1 MKTDRENTGV
11 IATNRIVRIIGTG
24 TIVLAALG
32 MIAYKYVDYIRYPWT
47 RDGLVR
53 AQVIQIVP
61 RLSGELVHVPIQ
73 NNQLVKK
80 SDLLFEIDPSTFQ
93 AHVDLARAQLDNMR
107 DIIKSLAEQ
116 VEVMRAAVAQSES
129 GLNQAKFEVEGDAAD
144 TENARV
150 EFERTKTLLAQGV
163 TDQRDYDNKNTT
175 YQEALAKLNGAKA
188 QVNQATAELDR
199 SKNGLARAMADLGA
213 PGEANPR
220 LRRAEAELEIAQQ
233 NLNFTKVW
241 APVDGYITNLQL
253 RVGDSAVANQ
263 PIVAVIDANSFYVEA
278 FLRETFIGNLQ
289 NGDRAVVTLMSY
301 PDTPLQGRVES
312 IGWGIAQQ
320 NGSTG
325 FQLLPSVKPTFE
337 WIRLAQRIPVI
348 VRLEKV
354 PDKVKLRAGTTASVI
369 VIAGTGTGD
378 NPVPPVPRP
387 LQ

>member
-1 MKTDRENTGV
+1 VIGMK
-11 IATNRIVRIIGTG
+11 RIVRIIATSA
-24 TIVLAALG
+24 IVLAALG
-32 MIAYKYVDYIRYPWT
+32 MIAYKYMDYIKYPWT

-53 AQVIQIVP
+53 AQVVQIVP
-61 RLSGELVHVPIQ
+61 RLSGELVRVAIR
-73 NNQLVKK
+73 NNQLVKQG
-80 SDLLFEIDPSTFQ
+80 DLLFEIDPSTFQ
-93 AHVDLARAQLDNMR
+93 ANVNLARAQLDNMH
-107 DIIKSLAEQ
+107 DIIRSLAEQ
-116 VEVMRAAVAQSES
+116 VEVMKAAVAQAES
-129 GLNQAKFEVEGDAAD
+129 DRNQARFEVEGYAAD

-150 EFERTKTLLAQGV
+150 ELERTKTLLSEGV

-175 YQEALAKLNGAKA
+175 YQQDLAQLNGAKSH
-188 QVNQATAELDR
+188 VNQVTAELER
-199 SKNGLARAMADLGA
+199 SKAALARAIADLGA
-213 PGEANPR
+213 PGGENPR
-220 LRRAEAELEIAQQ
+220 LRRAEADLELAQQ
-233 NLNFTKVW
+233 HLNFTKVW

-253 RVGDSAVANQ
+253 RVGDSAVENQ

-278 FLRETFIGNLQ
+278 FLRETFIANLQ

-348 VRLEKV
+348 VRLEQV
-354 PDKVKLRAGTTASVI
+354 PDTVKLRAGTTASV
-369 VIAGTGTGD
+369 VVMTGTSNGER
-378 NPVPPVPRP
+378 VPPVPRV

>member
-1 MKTDRENTGV
+1 VIGMK
-11 IATNRIVRIIGTG
+11 RIVRIIATS

-32 MIAYKYVDYIRYPWT
+32 MIAYKYVDYIKYPWT

-61 RLSGELVHVPIQ
+61 RLSGQLVRVPIR
-73 NNQLVKK
+73 NNQLVKTG
-80 SDLLFEIDPSTFQ
+80 DLLFEIDPSTFQ
-93 AHVDLARAQLDNMR
+93 ANVNLARAQLDNMR
-107 DIIKSLAEQ
+107 DIIKSLAAQ
-116 VEVMRAAVAQSES
+116 VDVMRDAVAQSES
-129 GLNQAKFEVEGDAAD
+129 ARNQARFVVEGYAAD
-144 TENARV
+144 TENARIQ
-150 EFERTKTLLAQGV
+150 FERAKTLLAQGV

-199 SKNGLARAMADLGA
+199 SKDGLARAMADLGA

-220 LRRAEAELEIAQQ
+220 LRRAEADLELAQQ
-233 NLNFTKVW
+233 NLDFTKVW

-263 PIVAVIDANSFYVEA
+263 PMVAVIDASSFYVEA
-278 FLRETFIGNLQ
+278 FLRETFVGNLQ

-301 PDTPLQGRVES
+301 PDIPLQGRVES

-348 VRLEKV
+348 VHFEQV
-354 PDKVKLRAGTTASVI
+354 PDTVKLRAGTTASVV
-369 VIAGTGTGD
+369 VITGTSTNAD
-378 NPVPPVPRP
+378 RVPPVPRP